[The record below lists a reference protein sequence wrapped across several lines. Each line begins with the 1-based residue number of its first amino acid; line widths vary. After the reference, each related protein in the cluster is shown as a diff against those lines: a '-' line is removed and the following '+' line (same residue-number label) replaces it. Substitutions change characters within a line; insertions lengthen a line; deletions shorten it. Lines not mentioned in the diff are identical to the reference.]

1 MQYSQFLQLSEHHH
15 INLTMARFSRRQ
27 LAALRGIVDGLLPS
41 MPPPPSSLARISDEQ
56 ERTQICDYFEY
67 HLSSDQQF
75 MKALETA
82 IFEKLPAKDSLL
94 LRIFLWVISTTFG
107 TVLVFS
113 TLTPLWTFQSFA
125 QNSLAN
131 QTALLQSLKC
141 SHFQEKRKIFNG
153 LKRLI
158 CGLAYSFVPEAETY
172 SGNPFWPAIG
182 YPGPPHRNMSTE
194 QDEERM
200 KQGTKTDFRA
210 MNGVMLNIQGSE
222 QLVFDVVVVG
232 SGCGGS
238 VAAAILSEAGYSVVV
253 LEKGPYLS
261 PSEISNLESDA
272 LDCMYESHGLLTT
285 SDGNIMILAGAT
297 LGGGSTIN
305 WCCSLDLPEHV
316 RQEWIIKHGLTQFG
330 SCFDE
335 HMTSIKE
342 RIGCSDKTGVEHNK
356 LNQCLIDSCNTLKY
370 KWDIAGQN
378 LRNGSDDATGFVC
391 FGDRYGNK
399 NDGLATYLKDAIS
412 HGTKIIENCFVEK
425 VLMEPTGSSG
435 RGQRATGVI
444 ANVGTHRIQIKAKRC
459 VIVAAGSLN
468 TPCILLR
475 SGLKN
480 NHIGRHLHLH
490 PVTVA
495 TGLFDKDVDIDCYL
509 KAPMTAICN
518 EFEMG
523 PHNDGYGSKIECP
536 SAHTGLLAAGLSYTS
551 PENYKQKMLRLRH
564 ALIFIVL
571 QRDSSE
577 GRVRLNAD
585 GAGPRIDYV
594 LNVAD
599 KESMLQSVKGAVKLL
614 TTSGANLIVT
624 SHCHDPSLRLPE
636 NLLRTKESIESNP
649 QIASYLDSITTRGM
663 KEHEVGVFAAHQ
675 MGSCRMSTS
684 PSRGVVDESGEVWE
698 CSSLYL
704 VDTSVFPTASGANPM
719 LTVLSTSH
727 MLSTRLVARLKK
739 TD

>member
-1 MQYSQFLQLSEHHH
+1 
-15 INLTMARFSRRQ
+15 MARLSRRQ

-41 MPPPPSSLARISDEQ
+41 IPPPPSSLARANDDQ

-67 HLSSDQQF
+67 YLSSDQQF

-82 IFEKLPAKDSLL
+82 IFEKLPVHDSML
-94 LRIFLWVISTTFG
+94 LRILLCVISTTIG
-107 TVLVFS
+107 TMLVFS
-113 TLTPLWTFQSFA
+113 TLKPLWTFQSFA
-125 QNSLAN
+125 QHSSAN

-141 SHFQEKRKIFNG
+141 SFFQEKRKIFNS

-158 CGLAYSFVPEAETY
+158 CGLAYSFVPDDGTG

-182 YPGPPHRNMSTE
+182 YPGPPHRNISTE
-194 QDEERM
+194 QDEKRM
-200 KQGTKTDFRA
+200 KEGAKTDFRA
-210 MNGVMLNIQGSE
+210 MSGVMLNVQGE
-222 QLVFDVVVVG
+222 EKLEFDVVIVG

-238 VAAAILSEAGYSVVV
+238 VAAAILSEAGYTVVV

-272 LDCMYESHGLLTT
+272 LDRMYESHGLLTT

-305 WCCSLDLPEHV
+305 WCCSLDLPAHV
-316 RQEWIIKHGLTQFG
+316 RQEWILKHGLTQFG
-330 SCFDE
+330 SSFDE
-335 HMTSIKE
+335 HMTAVKK
-342 RIGCSDKTGVEHNK
+342 RIGCSDKAGVEHNK
-356 LNQCLIDSCNTLKY
+356 LNQGLIDSCNTLGY
-370 KWDIAGQN
+370 KWEVAGQN
-378 LRNGSDDATGFVC
+378 LRNGSDDAAGFVC

-399 NDGLATYLKDAIS
+399 NDGLATYLNDAIS
-412 HGTKIIENCFVEK
+412 HGTKIIENCFVDK

-435 RGQRATGVI
+435 KGQRATGVI
-444 ANVGTHRIQIKAKRC
+444 ANIGTHRIQIKAKRC

-468 TPCILLR
+468 TPCVLLR
-475 SGLKN
+475 SSLN
-480 NHIGRHLHLH
+480 NKHIGRHLHLH

-495 TGLFDKDVDIDCYL
+495 TGLFDEDVDIDCYL

-523 PHNDGYGSKIECP
+523 PQNDGYGSKIECP

-551 PENYKQKMLRLRH
+551 PEDYKQKMLRLRH
-564 ALIFIVL
+564 AMTFIVL

-577 GRVRLNAD
+577 GRISLNAD

-599 KESMLQSVKGAVKLL
+599 KESILHSVKGVVKMLS
-614 TTSGANLIVT
+614 TSGADLIVT
-624 SHCHDPSLRLPE
+624 SHGHDPSLRLDK
-636 NLLRTKESIESNP
+636 NLPRTKESIESNP
-649 QIASYLDSITTRGM
+649 QIAAYLDSITTRGM
-663 KEHEVGVFAAHQ
+663 KEHEMGVFTAHQ

-684 PSRGVVDESGEVWE
+684 PSGGVVDDSGEVWE
-698 CSSLYL
+698 CSCLYL

-719 LTVLSTSH
+719 LTTLATSH

-739 TD
+739 ADEGTNIMKKEL